1 MSSLVEPKGRGLGGW
16 WYCLPLVLSCGS
28 PPTSP
33 PTATS
38 LPPNVVLVLVDTL
51 RADHLGSY
59 GYLRPTSPNLDQWA
73 SASVLFTQARSQASC
88 TFPSVNS
95 LLTSRDPLVFLGQPE
110 GRMGIPEEISSLQ
123 EILAAAGYQTA
134 AISASPVVRASPT
147 RFNPHGGF
155 ARGFGTFDEACL
167 WQSADCIEARLAA
180 LLPTLV
186 EPYFLYLHFMEPHG
200 PYRPPASHER
210 RFARPLEAPRYIL
223 DGDPNPIA
231 DALYKQGQPSLAT
244 PRQLE
249 HLIDLYDE
257 EIAYFDSRLPAVW
270 NLLEPRN
277 ATREVVWVLTSDHGE
292 GFLEHGDIKHCRAPF
307 DEQVKTPLILRAP
320 NSGPGQRVAAAVSN
334 LDIAPTL
341 LELLGLPV
349 PPSFEGRSLVPWLRS
364 PGVASESEALSFSAQ
379 GAVRTVTDG
388 RFKLHFDLERRSATL
403 FELAADPRELVD
415 LASTQPDEL
424 RRLTRLL
431 YERLVAVEGS
441 MNPERSLA
449 LGQEAEKRLK
459 ALGYLQ

>member
-1 MSSLVEPKGRGLGGW
+1 MGSLVEPSGRRLGGGW
-16 WYCLPLVLSCGS
+16 IFLPLILACGS
-28 PPTSP
+28 PVSTP
-33 PTATS
+33 PVSDS
-38 LPPNVVLVLVDTL
+38 LPPNIVLVLVDTL
-51 RADHLGSY
+51 RADHLSGY
-59 GYLRPTSPNLDQWA
+59 GYSRPTSPNLDEWA

-110 GRMGIPEEISSLQ
+110 GRMGIPAEISSLQ
-123 EILAAAGYQTA
+123 EILGAAGYQTA

-200 PYRPPASHER
+200 PYRPPASHVR
-210 RFARPLEAPRYIL
+210 RFVRPFEGPDFIL
-223 DGDPNPIA
+223 NGDPNPIA
-231 DALYKQGQPSLAT
+231 DAIYKQGNPSPAT

-257 EIAYFDSRLPAVW
+257 EIAYFDSRLPAVLG
-270 NLLEPRN
+270 LLEPRN
-277 ATREVVWVLTSDHGE
+277 TERDVVWVLASDHGE
-292 GFLEHGDIKHCRAPF
+292 GFLEHGDIKHCRAPY
-307 DEQVKTPLILRAP
+307 DEQVKTPLILRARDLK
-320 NSGPGQRVAAAVSN
+320 PGQRVARAVSN

-349 PPSFEGRSLVPWLRS
+349 PPSFEGQSLVPWLS
-364 PGVASESEALSFSAQ
+364 PEGAVNESEALSFSAQ
-379 GAVRTVTDG
+379 GAVRIVTDG
-388 RFKLHFDLERRSATL
+388 RYKLHFDLEQRSARL
-403 FELAADPRELVD
+403 FDLAADPRELVD
-415 LASTQPDEL
+415 VASSQPGEL
-424 RRLTRLL
+424 RRLTRFL

-449 LGQEAEKRLK
+449 LGEEAEKRLK